1 MATPNMSLTLPV
13 VGVTAGPTYATQVN
27 AALTVIDGHDHA
39 TGSGVQIT
47 PAGLNIN
54 ADLSI
59 NSHNVTDVE
68 TVRFTAQ
75 PAALAGISPN
85 LAALYVVNEDLYYN
99 DGLGNQIAI
108 TTAGAVVGAPGNI
121 TNLLPP
127 ASVTY
132 TSGGSPNY
140 KFMST
145 ATISANLDAAS
156 ILMRNPG
163 VTATYALTLQ
173 APTLTNNYSITL
185 PPIPLV
191 PSFMEIDNSGIV
203 TSTVPVSLGI
213 TAANLAADSVTNA
226 KILNDAVTTA
236 KILNANVTPAKLSFV
251 PAVAPVVVNFTGVS
265 STVAPVG
272 ATTCTVIAWGG
283 GGGGGGGGAGALNAG
298 GGGGGASGAYVIETL
313 PVVAGET
320 INVAVGLGGGGG
332 AAGLPG
338 TVGSDT
344 QVDAATSGWVI
355 RAYGGG
361 GALQGSAGAGGPGG
375 DSGAGAAYSYGL
387 GGNGGGP
394 SAAGGNGQRSSRA
407 LAVAGMGAS
416 AGYGGGGSG
425 AAGRAAAGA
434 QSPGSNGAAA
444 AANSA
449 AGGGGGSGGIGGQAG
464 GAGGSGY
471 VTLIFNSTT

>member
-54 ADLSI
+54 SDLSI

-75 PAALAGISPN
+75 PAALAGVSPN

-145 ATISANLDAAS
+145 ATVSANLDVAS

-173 APTLTNNYSITL
+173 APTLTNNYGITL
-185 PPIPLV
+185 PPIPPV
-191 PSFMEIDNSGIV
+191 TSFMEIDSSGIIS
-203 TSTVPVSLGI
+203 STVPVALGI
-213 TAANLAADSVTNA
+213 TAANLAAGSVTNA
-226 KILNDAVTTA
+226 KILDDAVITS
-236 KILNANVTPAKLSFV
+236 KILDGNVTPPKLSFV
-251 PAVAPVVVNFTGVS
+251 PALAPVVATFTTVS
-265 STVAPVG
+265 SVAAPTG
-272 ATTCTVIAWGG
+272 ATTCTVMAWGG
-283 GGGGGGGGAGALNAG
+283 GGGGGGGGPGAANAG
-298 GGGGGASGAYVIETL
+298 GGGGGASGAYVIDTF
-313 PVVAGET
+313 PVIAGET
-320 INVAVGLGGGGG
+320 VNVAVGLGGAGGG
-332 AAGLPG
+332 ASTAG
-338 TVGSDT
+338 TVGSNT

-355 RAYGGG
+355 RAYGGAPG
-361 GALQGSAGAGGPGG
+361 LPGSAGAGGSGG
-375 DSGAGAAYSYGL
+375 DSGTGAGYSYGI
-387 GGNGGGP
+387 GGSGGAP
-394 SAAGGNGQRSSRA
+394 SSAGSAGQRSSGA
-407 LAVAGMGAS
+407 FAVAGMGAS
-416 AGYGGGGSG
+416 GGYGGGGSG
-425 AAGRAAAGA
+425 AAGRSAAGA
-434 QSPGSNGAAA
+434 QSPGSNGTAG

-449 AGGGGGSGGIGGQAG
+449 AGGGGGSGGISGQSG